1 MKGTTALVT
10 GGSRGI
16 GRAVV
21 ERLLNDGYEVLNFS
35 RTAPKQLLPGEIFE
49 SVDLGDAKRTR
60 EAIGD
65 WAAKKQ
71 ILSLVNNAAM
81 IHVAKIQDVTTEQ
94 IEEMVA
100 LNMVAP
106 LLLMQGVLPAMR
118 ANKYGRIV
126 NLSSRAMLGKDGRTV
141 YGGTK
146 AGLVGMTRTWALET
160 ATQGIT
166 VNVVYNKGRA
176 DFIKAVPEGKGPDL
190 MVGAHDW
197 TGQLVSSGTVAPIVV
212 GSLGTKFSKEMKSG
226 FTIGGKLY
234 GMPIYTE
241 NIALV
246 YNKSKAKDPKGMT
259 WEQLLAST
267 RGVTLPFTRG
277 GTGNDPYHMSPIA
290 TSFGISMFTRN
301 SSGWTTT
308 VGYTGSAAD
317 KYAAWLA
324 TNGPKFVDGGWD
336 QMVCNIQNGGYG
348 ITGPWIM
355 GSLKSKSSTKLS
367 CEALFS
373 SVFLFIILNCHKKL
387 NNR

>member
-21 ERLLNDGYEVLNFS
+21 ERLLSQGYEVLNFS

-49 SVDLGDAKRTR
+49 SVDLGNAKRTR

-81 IHVAKIQDVTTEQ
+81 IHVAKIQDVTAEH

-160 ATQGIT
+160 AAQGIT
-166 VNVVYNKGRA
+166 VNAIAPGPIATDLFLDSNPTESPQTKKIMASVPVGRFGA
-176 DFIKAVPEGKGPDL
+176 PDEVAHAICMFLDPKAGYI
-190 MVGAHDW
+190 
-197 TGQLVSSGTVAPIVV
+197 TGQLLYVCGGLSV
-212 GSLGTKFSKEMKSG
+212 GL
-226 FTIGGKLY
+226 
-234 GMPIYTE
+234 
-241 NIALV
+241 
-246 YNKSKAKDPKGMT
+246 
-259 WEQLLAST
+259 
-267 RGVTLPFTRG
+267 
-277 GTGNDPYHMSPIA
+277 TG
-290 TSFGISMFTRN
+290 
-301 SSGWTTT
+301 
-308 VGYTGSAAD
+308 
-317 KYAAWLA
+317 
-324 TNGPKFVDGGWD
+324 
-336 QMVCNIQNGGYG
+336 
-348 ITGPWIM
+348 
-355 GSLKSKSSTKLS
+355 
-367 CEALFS
+367 
-373 SVFLFIILNCHKKL
+373 
-387 NNR
+387 